1 MGRKLAS
8 YLVLLVAGA
17 LMIYSGARTLHL
29 LSQTLPKGQEVLA
42 FLALLAFDG
51 GLISWLCVFM
61 FGAQGGAQ
69 RAIAMLMIVVS
80 LIGIVLGFGGDTLM
94 SAAANGMIE
103 DVNIGMTALI
113 LTTLII
119 AANIAAVTFYH
130 VLSPENQRRMAE
142 ESARSEIE
150 DAALGSIKSQAQQL
164 SQELAPIVAS
174 AWVADMRAHYLAQ
187 LTPEAQRKALPSA
200 ARPVSY
206 APADETPDDDT
217 FTMGDELDYQELK
230 RKRARARL
238 DLPDD
243 DELSAAYAP
252 IAKSDNGNG
261 KGYAPKA

>member
-1 MGRKLAS
+1 MGKKLAS

-17 LMIYSGARTLHL
+17 LMIYSGARTFDL

-51 GLISWLCVFM
+51 GLIAWLCVFM

-80 LIGIVLGFGGDTLM
+80 LLGIVIGFGGDTLM
-94 SAAANGMIE
+94 VASRNGLIE

-113 LTTLII
+113 LTTIII

-150 DAALGSIKSQAQQL
+150 EAALGSIKSQAQQL
-164 SQELAPIVAS
+164 AQELAPTVAA
-174 AWVADMRAHYLAQ
+174 AWVQDMRAHYLSTLPPA
-187 LTPEAQRKALPSA
+187 AQRRHALSA
-200 ARPVSY
+200 PV
-206 APADETPDDDT
+206 PDDDDDYT
-217 FTMGDELDYQELK
+217 ELTPADVQ
-230 RKRARARL
+230 RL
-238 DLPDD
+238 AQL
-243 DELSAAYAP
+243 AAQWQAVNQP
-252 IAKSDNGNG
+252 EAATVKANGHN
-261 KGYAPKA
+261 PKA

>member
-1 MGRKLAS
+1 MGKKLAS

-17 LMIYSGARTLHL
+17 LMIYSGARTFDL

-51 GLISWLCVFM
+51 GLIAWLAVFM

-69 RAIAMLMIVVS
+69 RAIAMLMIIVS
-80 LIGIVLGFGGDTLM
+80 LLGIVIGFGGDTLM
-94 SAAANGMIE
+94 VASRNGMIE

-113 LTTLII
+113 LTTIII

-130 VLSPENQRRMAE
+130 VLSPENQKRMAE
-142 ESARSEIE
+142 EAARSQIE
-150 DAALGSIKSQAQQL
+150 DSALESIKSQAKQL

-187 LTPEAQRKALPSA
+187 LTPEAQRKALPA

-206 APADETPDDDT
+206 APTDETPDDDT
-217 FTMGDELDYQELK
+217 YTMGDEIDYQELK
-230 RKRARARL
+230 RKRARTRL
-238 DLPDD
+238 DLPEDY
-243 DELSAAYAP
+243 DESAAYAP
-252 IAKSDNGNG
+252 IAKSDAGNG
-261 KGYAPKA
+261 TGRGPKA

>member
-1 MGRKLAS
+1 MGKKLAS

-17 LMIYSGARTLHL
+17 LMIYSGARTFHL

-51 GLISWLCVFM
+51 GLVAWLAVFM

-69 RAIAMLMIVVS
+69 RAIAMLMICVS

-94 SAAANGMIE
+94 TAADNGMIQ
-103 DVNIGMTALI
+103 DASIGMSALI

-142 ESARSEIE
+142 ESARSQIE

-164 SQELAPIVAS
+164 SQELAPIVAA

-187 LTPEAQRKALPSA
+187 LTPEAQSKALSAPKPAQLESAKPSKLDEIKSRLNVPA
-200 ARPVSY
+200 AGPQFV
-206 APADETPDDDT
+206 
-217 FTMGDELDYQELK
+217 TM
-230 RKRARARL
+230 A
-238 DLPDD
+238 
-243 DELSAAYAP
+243 
-252 IAKSDNGNG
+252 SDGVEVEERSNGNG
-261 KGYAPKA
+261 HGPKVQAP